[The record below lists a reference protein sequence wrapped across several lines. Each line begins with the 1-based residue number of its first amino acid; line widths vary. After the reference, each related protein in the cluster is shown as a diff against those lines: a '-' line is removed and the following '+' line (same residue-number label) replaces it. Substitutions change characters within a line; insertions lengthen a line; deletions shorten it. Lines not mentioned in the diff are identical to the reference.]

1 MNKDTFEP
9 LAFVQKPAA
18 EMIAT
23 SRSFYEEM
31 RRRRSVREFSN
42 QPIPMEVI
50 ENAIRAAG
58 SAPSGANM
66 QPWHFAVVTGAE
78 KKQQIRVAAER
89 EERAFYQKRASQEWL
104 DALAPLDTNASKPF
118 LETAPCL
125 IAIFYKST
133 TLTEQ
138 GETRKN
144 YYPKESV
151 GIATG
156 MLVTALHLAGLVT
169 LTYTPSPMNFLNE
182 LLQRPKNEHPFLL
195 LVTGYPAENAQ
206 VPRLEKYPL
215 EKIATFE

>member
-1 MNKDTFEP
+1 MTQETFEP
-9 LAFVQKPAA
+9 LAFQEKPVD
-18 EMIAT
+18 EMIAA
-23 SRSFYEEM
+23 SRAFDAEM
-31 RRRRSVREFSN
+31 RRRHSVREFSSH
-42 QPIPMEVI
+42 PIPMEVI

-66 QPWHFAVVTGAE
+66 QPWHFAVVTSAE
-78 KKQQIRVAAER
+78 KKRQIRAAAER
-89 EERAFYQKRASQEWL
+89 EERAFYEKRASAEWL
-104 DALAPLDTNASKPF
+104 DALAPLNTNASKPF

-133 TLTEQ
+133 TLTGQ
-138 GETRKN
+138 GKTRKN

-156 MLVTALHLAGLVT
+156 ILITALHLAGLVT
-169 LTYTPSPMNFLNE
+169 LTYTPSPMNFLND

-206 VPRLEKYPL
+206 VPQLEKYPL